1 MADPL
6 SVTLGLAVGTFA
18 IRLGGYLLGSAL
30 PASGPWARGL
40 NALPGCLIAAL
51 LAVLLVQ
58 AGPAEWTAA
67 ALCAL
72 VAMLTRSLPLTM
84 LVGIAAVCLARAL
97 V

>member
-6 SVTLGLAVGTFA
+6 LVTLGLSVGTFA

-30 PASGPWARGL
+30 PATGPWARGL

-58 AGPAEWTAA
+58 AGPAEWAAA
-67 ALCAL
+67 ALAA
-72 VAMLTRSLPLTM
+72 VIAMLTRSLPLTM
-84 LVGIAAVCLARAL
+84 LVGIGAVWLARTL